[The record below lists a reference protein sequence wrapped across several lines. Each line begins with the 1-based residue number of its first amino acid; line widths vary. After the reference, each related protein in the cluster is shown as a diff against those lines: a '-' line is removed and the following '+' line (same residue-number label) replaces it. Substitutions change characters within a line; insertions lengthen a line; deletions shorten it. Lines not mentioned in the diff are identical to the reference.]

1 MLLGHRGCKE
11 KPENTISAFEYGLEL
26 GLKGFEFDVQK
37 TLDNH
42 LVVFHDDTLDRTT
55 NSKGFLKQ
63 KSLSELKEV
72 DAGNGQ
78 EIPTF
83 QELLDFLDDE
93 IFLQIEIKS
102 EGCELGV
109 VNQIKKRDLYQN
121 TIVISFNHDY
131 LRKVKMLDPKI
142 NVIPII
148 YAKILSPLNLIN
160 ELGANGISMNE
171 KFIDHDTVKV
181 VHKEN
186 KKITAWTVNE
196 EERISLLDKMNVDY
210 ICTDYPS
217 KFVNYI

>member
-26 GLKGFEFDVQK
+26 GLKGFEIDVQK

-55 NSKGFLKQ
+55 NSKGLLKH
-63 KSLSELKEV
+63 KTLSELKEV
-72 DAGNGQ
+72 DAGNGE

-83 QELLDFLDDE
+83 QELLNFLDE
-93 IFLQIEIKS
+93 NILLQIEIKS
-102 EGCELGV
+102 EGCELEV
-109 VNQIKKRDLYQN
+109 VEQIKNRDLYQN

-131 LRKVKMLDPKI
+131 LRKVKMLDSKI

-148 YAKILSPLNLIN
+148 YAKILSPLNIIN
-160 ELGANGISMNE
+160 ELGAKGISMNE
-171 KFIDHDTVKV
+171 KFIDVDTVKA
-181 VHKEN
+181 VHEEN
-186 KKITAWTVNE
+186 KKITAWTVND
-196 EERISLLDKMNVDY
+196 EERMSLLDEMNVDY

>member
-11 KPENTISAFEYGLEL
+11 KPENTISAFKYGLEL

-109 VNQIKKRDLYQN
+109 VNQIKERDLYQN

>member
-26 GLKGFEFDVQK
+26 GLKGFEIDVQK

-55 NSKGFLKQ
+55 NSKGFLKH
-63 KSLSELKEV
+63 KTLSELKEI
-72 DAGNGQ
+72 DAGNGE

-83 QELLDFLDDE
+83 QELLNFLDE
-93 IFLQIEIKS
+93 NILLQIEIKS
-102 EGCELGV
+102 EGCELEV
-109 VNQIKKRDLYQN
+109 VEQIKNRDLYQN

-131 LRKVKMLDPKI
+131 LRKVKMLDSKI

-148 YAKILSPLNLIN
+148 YAKILSPLNIIN
-160 ELGANGISMNE
+160 ELGAKGISMNE
-171 KFIDHDTVKV
+171 KFIDVDTVKA
-181 VHKEN
+181 VHEEN
-186 KKITAWTVNE
+186 KKITAWTVND
-196 EERISLLDKMNVDY
+196 EERMSLLNEMNVDF

-217 KFVNYI
+217 KFTNYI